1 MENIPSISM
10 EKIRMVLE
18 LFLMNILVQMSTLE
32 QSLVKKVIEQ
42 KVNDEFDA
50 LASRLIERR
59 MFKIVE
65 KSSATDIC
73 QKVEDYL
80 DTYYEKYLDD
90 EQEYSLFEDL
100 NDLAERLE
108 VIEAQ
113 SSQLNALETRLEVDL
128 QNVLKEITIFSKNL
142 KEIQNQLL
150 GFKLLK
156 KLESLEIQIVEI
168 EKKLS
173 FLEEKK

>member
-1 MENIPSISM
+1 M
-10 EKIRMVLE
+10 RMVLE

-73 QKVEDYL
+73 QKVEDSL
-80 DTYYEKYLDD
+80 DTYSEKYLDD
-90 EQEYSLFEDL
+90 EQEYSLFEDW

-168 EKKLS
+168 EKK
-173 FLEEKK
+173 

>member
-100 NDLAERLE
+100 NDLAES
-108 VIEAQ
+108 EAQ

-128 QNVLKEITIFSKNL
+128 QNVLKEITILSKNL

>member
-100 NDLAERLE
+100 NNLAERLE

-128 QNVLKEITIFSKNL
+128 QNVLKEITILSKNL

>member
-1 MENIPSISM
+1 
-10 EKIRMVLE
+10 MVLE

-128 QNVLKEITIFSKNL
+128 QNVLKEITILSKNL

>member
-128 QNVLKEITIFSKNL
+128 QNVLKEITILSKNL

>member
-128 QNVLKEITIFSKNL
+128 QNVLKEITILSKNL
-142 KEIQNQLL
+142 KGIQNQLL

>member
-1 MENIPSISM
+1 MVNIPSISM

-42 KVNDEFDA
+42 KVNDEFDG
-50 LASRLIERR
+50 LASRLIESR

-100 NDLAERLE
+100 NDLGERLE

-113 SSQLNALETRLEVDL
+113 SSHLNALETRLEVDL
-128 QNVLKEITIFSKNL
+128 QNVLKEITILSKNL

>member
-10 EKIRMVLE
+10 EKMRMVLE

-73 QKVEDYL
+73 QKVEDSL
-80 DTYYEKYLDD
+80 DTYSEKYLDD
-90 EQEYSLFEDL
+90 EQEYSLFEDW

-168 EKKLS
+168 EKK
-173 FLEEKK
+173 